1 MPDTM
6 VRKRLLAQRQALL
19 DLGTRNRLIN
29 VPLRLKGVRTIEIV
43 DEKCSEIYALL
54 TQGKGLTFLPGRE
67 PPQEE
72 QAELD
77 VASEATAVIPRPV
90 DEELDRNGIPR
101 RYTDLRLQTRLT
113 GEGLQK
119 RLFDIWYDARSF
131 EEEQGVNILYL
142 AFGLLRWFEDD
153 KSDVARHAPLILLPV
168 RLERSSAAER
178 FTLHWRN
185 EPASPNLSIQAKLR
199 SDFGLAI
206 EDFKD
211 EDDVDIAAYLADV
224 ARTVTGKARWEVLPD
239 AMVLGFFSFAKFLM
253 YRDLDPENWP
263 LGSPIDAH
271 APVSALLG
279 DGFAAHE
286 PVVAD
291 NQPIDPV
298 IPPLALNHVLD
309 ADSSQAVAIE
319 EVLRGHHLVIKGPPG
334 TGKSQTIAN
343 IIAGAVLEGRKVL
356 FVAEKMAALD
366 VVQRRLR
373 HVGLGPMTLEL
384 HSTKANKRML
394 LEELRRTRELTLKMP
409 VQDPK
414 VVGRL
419 DEVQGELN
427 RHAALL
433 HTSSGP
439 SGMSPYRL
447 FGHLLAIRE
456 AGGLSGFALDNGAG
470 WTADEAQARRDLMVE
485 LAARLGT
492 VGDPTANIWRG
503 VRRGAIDP
511 AELERLGSLM
521 RSVEADLEAV
531 QEAAATIGRDFGV
544 AVSRI
549 RDLDTLLRIARST
562 AALPADADR
571 QLLAQPVWREEGGR
585 LGELVVLGR
594 SYQKMAAA
602 AATLFRQQAWSA
614 DLQPVRAEFA
624 ARGASWFRFLSG
636 SYRSA
641 KTQLKAVLAIEMPG
655 ELTERLALLDGMVAA
670 QDERRRF
677 EALAPLGARAF
688 GSRWAGENSDWDRL
702 QAVTDWWRD
711 HRPDS
716 LGRGDHPDFLDRL
729 AARPRRDLGSLGA
742 VITQSV
748 PRLFEDL
755 KQLSVFLDYDLEA
768 SHGVGECADL
778 PISEILAQLRLWL
791 TNLESVSRW
800 IAFANR
806 CRKAR
811 EAGLGPLVD
820 GLLAGGIAGAA
831 LVPTYDRA
839 YYEALRT
846 DLFARQPELKRFDG
860 ILQDRLVEQ
869 FRVHDRDRI
878 ALARE
883 SVALK
888 HQRERPTALGGI
900 GPLGVLNGEIAKKRN
915 HLPIRQLLDKAGPAI
930 QRLKPVMMMSP
941 LSVSQFLKPGVL
953 AFDLLVIDEASQVE
967 PVDALGA
974 VARAK
979 QIVVV
984 GDERQLPPTRF
995 FAKLTGESDEAPE
1008 DEETFQA
1015 RDAESV
1021 LDLCL
1026 AKGMSFRQLNWHYRS
1041 RHQSLITVSNRE
1053 FYDNRL
1059 MVVPSPYLGG
1069 GTSGAEAAGLV
1080 FRYLPKAAYDR
1091 GNTRTNPEEAKAVAA
1106 AIMAHARYHASQ
1118 SLGVATFSVAQR
1130 QAILKEL
1137 EVLRRESPA
1146 TETFFTREGNEPFFV
1161 KNLENIQ
1168 GDERD
1173 VIFISVG
1180 YGRSAEGYLAM
1191 SFGPLNLEGG
1201 ERRLNV
1207 LISRAKYRCE
1217 VFSSIRGEDIDLER
1231 ANARGVVALKLFLT
1245 YAETGQLGEAVETGR
1260 GADSLFEEQVA
1271 AQLRSRGHAIA
1282 HQIGS
1287 AGFFVDLAVVD
1298 PDKPQRFLLGIECD
1312 GAQYHA
1318 SRSARDRD
1326 RLRQHVLEA
1335 QGWIIHRIW
1344 STDWYLRPQEE
1355 LNKVEAA
1362 IARAKATWAEREA
1375 DLVSTASPA
1384 ETDARMRPE
1393 LSSLPPEL
1401 EPAPASVSIIAEVEV
1416 PSLSRPYVEAL
1427 LKTTRTHELHEIS
1440 TARMAAYVV
1449 GVVQVE
1455 GPVHEQEIVTRI
1467 RDAFGLARAGSRVR
1481 DAVQDGIDVARM
1493 TGKITGGPFYALPDV
1508 PVAVRDRSAVVS
1520 LGLRRPDML
1529 PDDEIEAAFLAVIA
1543 ANYGAPRDAL
1553 LTAAA
1558 RLFGFAAT
1566 SSVLKERLDDVLA
1579 AMLFKGRLKRQNDL
1593 IVSG

>member
-29 VPLRLKGVRTIEIV
+29 VPLRVKGVRTIEIV
-43 DEKCSEIYALL
+43 DEKSSEIYRLL
-54 TQGKGLTFLPGRE
+54 TEAKGLTFLPGRD
-67 PPQEE
+67 PPSD
-72 QAELD
+72 D
-77 VASEATAVIPRPV
+77 VEAPDSAGEATSVSQPSA
-90 DEELDRNGIPR
+90 EEERDANGQLKCH
-101 RYTDLRLQTRLT
+101 TDLKLQTRLT
-113 GEGLQK
+113 GDGLQK
-119 RLFDIWYDARSF
+119 RLFDMWYDARSF

-142 AFGLLRWFEDD
+142 ACGLLRWFEDE
-153 KSDVARHAPLILLPV
+153 KSEVARHAPLILLPV

-178 FTLHWRN
+178 FSLHWRG

-199 SDFGLAI
+199 SDFGLAV
-206 EDFKD
+206 EDFRD
-211 EDDVDIAAYLADV
+211 EDDVDIVAYLADV
-224 ARTVTGKARWEVLPD
+224 ARTVSGKKRWEVLPD

-263 LGSPIDAH
+263 LGSPIDTH
-271 APVSALLG
+271 APVAALLG
-279 DGFAAHE
+279 DGFEGHE
-286 PVVAD
+286 PIVAND
-291 NQPIDPV
+291 QPIDPV

-319 EVLRGHHLVIKGPPG
+319 EVLRGRHLVIKGPPG

-343 IIAGAVLEGRKVL
+343 IIAGAVLEGRRVL

-384 HSTKANKRML
+384 HSTKANKRLL
-394 LEELRRTRELTLKMP
+394 LEELRRTRELTMKMQ

-414 VVGRL
+414 VIGRL

-427 RHAALL
+427 RHAAKL
-433 HTSSGP
+433 HAPWGP
-439 SGMSPYRL
+439 SGISPYDL
-447 FGHLLAIRE
+447 LGHLLAIRE
-456 AGGLSGFALDNGAG
+456 AGGRAGFALEDAAR
-470 WTADEAQARRDLMVE
+470 WTGDEARARRDLMAE
-485 LAARLGT
+485 LASRLATIGN
-492 VGDPTANIWRG
+492 PTTNIWRG
-503 VRRGAIDP
+503 VRREAVDP
-511 AELERLGSLM
+511 AELERLGQLM

-531 QEAAATIGRDFGV
+531 EEAAASVGRDFGIGV
-544 AVSRI
+544 NRI
-549 RDLDTLLRIARST
+549 RDLDMLLRIARAT
-562 AALPADADR
+562 AALPSDADR
-571 QLLAQPVWREEGGR
+571 QLLAQSAWREEAGR
-585 LGELVVLGR
+585 IAELVALGR
-594 SYQKMAAA
+594 NHQKVAVAAA
-602 AATLFRQQAWSA
+602 SLFRSQAWNV

-624 ARGASWFRFLSG
+624 AHGASWFRVFSG
-636 SYRSA
+636 RYRSA
-641 KTQLKAVLAIEMPG
+641 KAQLKAVLAIEMPS
-655 ELTERLALLDGMVAA
+655 ELSERLALIDGMIAA

-688 GSRWAGENSDWDRL
+688 GSRWAGENSEWSGL
-702 QAVTDWWRD
+702 QAISDWWRD
-711 HRPDS
+711 HRPES
-716 LGRGDHPDFLDRL
+716 LGPDFLTYL
-729 AARPRRDLGSLGA
+729 AARPRGGLGSLGA
-742 VITQSV
+742 TIMQSV
-748 PRLFEDL
+748 PRLFEEL
-755 KQLSVFLDYDLEA
+755 KQLSAFLDYDLPG
-768 SHGVGECADL
+768 SHGVDDCADL
-778 PISEILAQLRLWL
+778 PTAELSAQLRLWL
-791 TNLESVSRW
+791 ANLESLSRW

-811 EAGLGPLVD
+811 QAGLGSLVE
-820 GLLAGGIAGAA
+820 GLLDGSVAGADLEA
-831 LVPTYDRA
+831 TFERA
-839 YYEALRT
+839 YYEALRQ
-846 DLFARQPELKRFDG
+846 DLFARWPELKLFDG
-860 ILQDRLVEQ
+860 ELHDRLVAQ
-869 FRVHDRDRI
+869 FKVHDRDRI

-900 GPLGVLNGEIAKKRN
+900 GPLGVLNGEMAKKRN

-967 PVDALGA
+967 PVDAIGA
-974 VARAK
+974 IARAR

-995 FAKLTGESDEAPE
+995 FAKLTGENDEVP
-1008 DEETFQA
+1008 DDETFQA

-1026 AKGMSFRQLNWHYRS
+1026 AKGMAFRQLNWHYRS
-1041 RHQSLITVSNRE
+1041 KHQSLITVSNRE

-1059 MVVPSPYLGG
+1059 LVVPSPHLGG
-1069 GTSGAEAAGLV
+1069 SKSGAEPAGLI

-1091 GNTRTNPEEAKAVAA
+1091 GNTRTNPEEAKAVAQ
-1106 AIMAHARYHASQ
+1106 AIMAHARRHASQ

-1137 EVLRRESPA
+1137 ELLRRESPA
-1146 TETFFTREGNEPFFV
+1146 TETFFTREGHEPFFV

-1217 VFSSIRGEDIDLER
+1217 VFSSIRGEDIDLGR
-1231 ANARGVVALKLFLT
+1231 ADARGVAALKLFLT
-1245 YAETGQLGEAVETGR
+1245 YAESGRLGDAVETGR
-1260 GADSLFEEQVA
+1260 EADSPFEEQVA
-1271 AQLRSRGHAIA
+1271 IRLRSRGHAVA

-1298 PDKPQRFLLGIECD
+1298 PEKPQRYLLGIECD

-1335 QGWIIHRIW
+1335 QGWVIHRIW

-1355 LNKVEAA
+1355 LAKVEAA
-1362 IARAKATWAEREA
+1362 VERARAIWLRRDA
-1375 DLVSTASPA
+1375 DLAGTAPPA
-1384 ETDARMRPE
+1384 ASASGSEGVA
-1393 LSSLPPEL
+1393 LPPEL
-1401 EPAPASVSIIAEVEV
+1401 ELPGQPGITATEPS
-1416 PSLSRPYVEAL
+1416 SLSRPYVEAT

-1449 GVVQVE
+1449 GVVQAE
-1455 GPVHEQEIVTRI
+1455 GPVHEQEIVARI
-1467 RDAFGLARAGSRVR
+1467 RDAFGLARAGNRVR

-1493 TGKITGGPFYALPDV
+1493 TDKIAGGPFYALPDA
-1508 PVAVRDRSAVVS
+1508 PVVVRDRSQVMS
-1520 LGLRRPDML
+1520 QGLRRPDML
-1529 PDDEIEAAFLAVIA
+1529 PTQEVEAAFLAVIA

-1558 RLFGFAAT
+1558 RLFGFATT
-1566 SSVLKERLDDVLA
+1566 SSVLRERLDEVLT
-1579 AMLFKGRLKRQNDL
+1579 AMLFKGLLKRQNDL
-1593 IVSG
+1593 IVNG